1 MLENYKQLND
11 PFAHYTNLENAE
23 DTTTVSAVVPILM
36 ELSMHLEEMSQKPGL
51 AAISNC
57 LLQDLKWFKK
67 VKDTQTVDFDPLYVA
82 GTFLDP
88 RYKLLLASEQNEE
101 AKNLIL
107 SETSKS
113 SDLTAEP
120 GQTEEQPVEDKE
132 PPKKSVLNTLQL
144 LLLGRRTS

>member
-1 MLENYKQLND
+1 
-11 PFAHYTNLENAE
+11 
-23 DTTTVSAVVPILM
+23 
-36 ELSMHLEEMSQKPGL
+36 MHLEEMSQKPGL

-120 GQTEEQPVEDKE
+120 GQTEEQPAENKE
-132 PPKKSVLNTLQL
+132 PPKKAF
-144 LLLGRRTS
+144 